1 MNQDYEQDYKN
12 QDYKNAPVRLATRS
26 AAGPMLIGVFIGIL
40 LGFAIAFGVAWYVYK
55 MPSPFLSERA
65 KPANVAQPAV
75 KSGEANVE
83 TPAAGDNAR
92 TARAPVS
99 EDAKPRFEF
108 YKILPGDEVVSDQQ
122 FKQATAQPPAARARS
137 AYFLQAGAFQ
147 NAAEADR
154 MKAELALLGVEARVQ
169 TTTLP
174 DKGIWHRVRLG
185 PFSTSEELN
194 RARETLKQNGI
205 EASLIK
211 VSG

>member
-1 MNQDYEQDYKN
+1 MNEDYKN
-12 QDYKNAPVRLATRS
+12 TPTRSATRS
-26 AAGPMLIGVFIGIL
+26 SVGPMLVGIFIGML
-40 LGFAIAFGVAWYVYK
+40 FGFAIAFGLAWYVYK
-55 MPSPFLSERA
+55 LPSPFLSGRA
-65 KPANVAQPAV
+65 KPPIVAQPAA
-75 KSGEANVE
+75 KSEEANPE
-83 TPAAGDNAR
+83 APAAGNNAR
-92 TARAPVS
+92 TAKAPPAA
-99 EDAKPRFEF
+99 DGKPRFEF

-122 FKQATAQPPAARARS
+122 FKQATAQPPAARARN

-147 NAAEADR
+147 NAADADR

-185 PFSTSEELN
+185 PFSTTEELN

-205 EASLIK
+205 DASLIK